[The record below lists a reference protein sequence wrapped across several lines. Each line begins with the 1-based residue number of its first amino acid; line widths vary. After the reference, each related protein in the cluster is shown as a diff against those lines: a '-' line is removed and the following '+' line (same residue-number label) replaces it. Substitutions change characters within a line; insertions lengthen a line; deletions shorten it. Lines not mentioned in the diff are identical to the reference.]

1 MPTKTHEFTGV
12 FAELLEEVG
21 PVKPFVLTDDIK
33 LVMPTRE
40 QMRQFYDTSDAED
53 KSKVLIGD
61 QFDKVVELFDDKPHI
76 MWNRFIE
83 MYTEYV
89 FGKGADK
96 VEGN

>member
-21 PVKPFVLTDDIK
+21 PVAPFVLTDHIK
-33 LVMPTRE
+33 LAMPTRE
-40 QMRQFYDTSDAED
+40 QMRQFYDSDDTED
-53 KSKVLIGD
+53 KTRVLIGD
-61 QFDKVVELFDDKPHI
+61 QFDTIVELFNDKPYT

-83 MYTEYV
+83 MFTEYV